1 MVAAIHEQHL
11 LLLGHGS
18 SGRRTNPHPQVR
30 SAATW
35 RCQLQSD
42 LLFNPTDE
50 HRMLREMVAEFTRNE
65 VEPQAAKHD
74 ALGELNVPLFRKLG
88 ELGLLGITVPEEDG
102 GVGQD
107 TVAAVIVHHELSKSD
122 PGFCLAYLAHSM
134 LFVNNFYHASNAEQR
149 ERYLPKAITGE
160 WIGGMGMTEP
170 GAGTDVLGMATTAV
184 RDGDS
189 YVLNG
194 TKTYITNGC
203 EGHVF
208 LVYAKVDGRITSFV
222 VDRDCPGFST
232 SNHID
237 KLGMRGSTMSELIF
251 EDCRIPADN
260 LLGREGGGLTH
271 MMRNL
276 EIERLTLA
284 AMSVG
289 IAERCVEIMVRHGQE
304 RVSFGQPINRYGQIQ
319 RYIADGYAMMEAA
332 KCLVYNV
339 ARDVAPDV
347 ENRIGSDAAK
357 LFAAPVGKIVAD
369 YAMQVMGGSG
379 YCKEYPVERL
389 WRDAKL
395 LEIGG
400 GTLEA
405 HQKNLTKDLAKLYA
419 L

>member
-1 MVAAIHEQHL
+1 MMN
-11 LLLGHGS
+11 G
-18 SGRRTNPHPQVR
+18 
-30 SAATW
+30 
-35 RCQLQSD
+35 D
-42 LLFNPTDE
+42 LLFDPTDE
-50 HRMLREMVAEFTRNE
+50 HRMLREMVRDFTTNE

-74 ALGELNVPLFRKLG
+74 ELGELNVELFQKLG
-88 ELGLLGITVPEEDG
+88 ELGLLGITVPDEAG
-102 GVGQD
+102 GAGMD

-122 PGFCLAYLAHSM
+122 PGFCLAYLAHAM
-134 LFVNNFYHASNAEQR
+134 LFVNNFYFASNEAQR
-149 ERYLPKAITGE
+149 AKYLPKVISGE
-160 WIGGMGMTEP
+160 WVAGMGMTEP
-170 GAGTDVLGMATTAV
+170 GAGTDVLAMGTTAV
-184 RDGDS
+184 RDGDH

-203 EGHVF
+203 EGF
-208 LVYAKVDGRITSFV
+208 CFQVYAKVDGRVTAFV

-251 EDCRIPADN
+251 EDCRVPAEN
-260 LLGREGGGLTH
+260 LLGSEGGGLVH

-289 IAERCVEIMVRHGQE
+289 IAERCCEIMIRHGQE
-304 RVSFGQPINRYGQIQ
+304 RRAFGDPINRFGQIQ
-319 RYIADGYAMMEAA
+319 RYIADSWAMTEAA

-339 ARDVAPDV
+339 ARDVGPDV
-347 ENRIGSDAAK
+347 NNRIGSDAAK
-357 LFAAPVGKIVAD
+357 LFAAPVGKQVAD
-369 YAMQVMGGSG
+369 NAMQVMGGSG
-379 YCKEYPVERL
+379 YCREYPVERL

-405 HQKNLTKDLAKLYA
+405 HQKNMTKDLAKKHA